1 MIPVYIVSIVNTIHV
16 EQQTSFSFLRD
27 THSMHSTKRYLRYIV
42 DKIDLF
48 VIVLYYIISHNN

>member
-1 MIPVYIVSIVNTIHV
+1 MMPVYIVSIVNTIHV
-16 EQQTSFSFLRD
+16 HVEQQTSFSFLRD
-27 THSMHSTKRYLRYIV
+27 SMHSTKRYLRYIV